1 MVDKKLWQRGLWRLK
16 SRRRGR
22 WKIPW
27 QNLEEYTA
35 RTGGEQH

>member
-1 MVDKKLWQRGLWRLK
+1 MASGD
-16 SRRRGR
+16 SRAGREGR

-35 RTGGEQH
+35 RTGGGQN